1 MYNVSFLRYYFPDS
15 YDKWDTIEL
24 PVDPPELSDYL
35 ESLNEPHKT
44 YRVAANWLLDL
55 DQYNEW
61 MNEEDYEVD
70 AGGKKKV
77 HKLRLS
83 VEDLMSGGD
92 SKQKGKTPS
101 TLKRRRSPSPAS
113 SGSTKAAA
121 TPTTAGGGGNKR
133 KTVRPALGKKF
144 KGGEEDSDDLT
155 RDMDDPPSDTNLR
168 EVEVPKTHPVPGGP
182 PPTAIKKDADWMPTK
197 GIIDYLFFC

>member
-1 MYNVSFLRYYFPDS
+1 
-15 YDKWDTIEL
+15 
-24 PVDPPELSDYL
+24 
-35 ESLNEPHKT
+35 LNEPHKT

-70 AGGKKKV
+70 ASGKKKV

-101 TLKRRRSPSPAS
+101 TLKRRRSPSPAG

-121 TPTTAGGGGNKR
+121 TPTTAGGAGNKR
-133 KTVRPALGKKF
+133 KSVRPALGKKF

-197 GIIDYLFFC
+197 GIIDY